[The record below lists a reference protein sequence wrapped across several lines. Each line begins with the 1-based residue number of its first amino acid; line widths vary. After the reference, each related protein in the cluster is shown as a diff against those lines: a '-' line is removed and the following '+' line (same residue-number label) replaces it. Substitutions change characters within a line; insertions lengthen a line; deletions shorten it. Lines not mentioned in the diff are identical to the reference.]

1 MSGMGQRLKAGS
13 QWPGNPY
20 RKERSYWITGVK
32 SRQIHL
38 GWQAEQG
45 LQERLTSIVPL
56 TCLSV
61 FSLQERLTSHYHL
74 HECRDQ
80 TPNHIEESANTLV
93 VRFYAERN
101 TCRCSR
107 RTPCVYQL
115 SHSIHFFTVLSVCFT
130 EVFPWNSLIFTA
142 PDCNT
147 KSLKTTFLSSFFP
160 LLFFFSWVTFD
171 I

>member
-13 QWPGNPY
+13 KWPGNPY

-61 FSLQERLTSHYHL
+61 FSLQEQLASHYL

-80 TPNHIEESANTLV
+80 TPNHIKESANTLV
-93 VRFYAERN
+93 VRFYVERD
-101 TCRCSR
+101 TRRCSR
-107 RTPCVYQL
+107 KTPRVYQL
-115 SHSIHFFTVLSVCFT
+115 SHSIHFLLFCFT
-130 EVFPWNSLIFTA
+130 EVFPWNSLIFTT

-147 KSLKTTFLSSFFP
+147 HSLKTTFLSSFFP
-160 LLFFFSWVTFD
+160 LLFFFSWVIFD